1 MSGERLLPCPFC
13 GGEADIWEEYRNT
26 WNVYCTRCG
35 AETGYPAGSFPEA
48 EAVAAWN
55 RRFERTCRYV
65 GDEASG
71 GCSECRGWLD
81 PGCSYCPSC
90 GAKVVE
96 G

>member
-13 GGEADIWEEYRNT
+13 GGEALAVFADDLFF
-26 WNVYCTRCG
+26 VGCMAPSCG
-35 AETGYPAGSFPEA
+35 GYVLSDSLK

-65 GDEASG
+65 GDEVSG

-81 PGCSYCPSC
+81 PGCSYCPNC